1 MNRFLYFC
9 PFSLYHN
16 TISPNI
22 LNFESLE
29 IIESFVD
36 KTYEITMIARH
47 FLILAKS
54 QSLDGIKSVPEKY
67 SCSNKIDLLFILDM
81 QVPKKMISMHCKM
94 VNL

>member
-1 MNRFLYFC
+1 
-9 PFSLYHN
+9 
-16 TISPNI
+16 
-22 LNFESLE
+22 
-29 IIESFVD
+29 
-36 KTYEITMIARH
+36 MIARH
-47 FLILAKS
+47 FLIFAKS